1 MPRLIIWKNDYW
13 LCGRSTGRISFL
25 RSSFWDLDIANK
37 QLCIA
42 GWVETYYKAS
52 NLTRRCQ
59 QAWKRGGGVLGKSNE
74 QWRKEATAHS
84 APEGAG
90 YLRDTGLCRGRLDGA
105 TGPEDGAPFERFCPF
120 PAGTAPVRAARPLGG
135 SVPVSRR
142 AFFPPAAAGRSSP
155 PPAGSPRQ
163 ARWPVWRPSWGEG
176 AGRGLPARSPPSPA
190 LPRDALGQT
199 GSENCWVRPV

>member
-1 MPRLIIWKNDYW
+1 MI
-13 LCGRSTGRISFL
+13 TGSAVWALEGFP
-25 RSSFWDLDIANK
+25 FWDRPSETWTSLISSCAL
-37 QLCIA
+37 QG
-42 GWVETYYKAS
+42 GWRRTTKHPTSPGDAS
-52 NLTRRCQ
+52 
-59 QAWKRGGGVLGKSNE
+59 KPESGGGGVLGKSNE

-135 SVPVSRR
+135 SVPVPRR